1 MTDTEER
8 TMNETCQLCGGSFAR
23 FKGYVIVPTAWG
35 IKHQHKPGDCRTGWA
50 EPQTLAQ
57 KISDIH

>member
-1 MTDTEER
+1 
-8 TMNETCQLCGGSFAR
+8 MNETCQLCGGSFAR

-35 IKHQHKPGDCRTGWA
+35 IKHQHKPGDCRIGWA